1 MLLNGKLLSQSLTQT
16 LPTCNLNL
24 YFRLYVEPTLYSMR
38 IAVVTESFLPHVNG
52 VTNSVLRI
60 LEHFAKKGH
69 QALVIAPES
78 EGTPSEFMGHQVRT
92 TTALPLH
99 NFLPVGMPMGLPQKR
114 LEYLIDGFSPDVIH
128 LASPFALG
136 YYAGRIAKR
145 QQIPTL
151 SVYQTDLGGFAK
163 QYGFGGAER
172 SLQKILYRIHSQT
185 DRTLAP
191 SKSACLDLHLAD
203 VPEVYLWQ
211 RGVDGKLFNPSKK
224 SQQLRESW
232 RNGNK
237 DKLIIG
243 FVGRLAQEKRV
254 SDLQAIANNPN
265 LQLVIV
271 GDGPHRKKL
280 ERQLPNALFL
290 GFKGGEELAEIYAS
304 FDLFIH
310 PGPRETFCQ
319 AVQEALASGTPC
331 VVPKTGGP
339 ADLVNHSRTGYVIDT
354 SNSIELNNVITNH
367 LNRDDRKQ
375 MRIAARDSVANRT
388 WDVINNELINHYEE
402 LIKSKEMKNTQLTE
416 VVA

>member
-1 MLLNGKLLSQSLTQT
+1 
-16 LPTCNLNL
+16 
-24 YFRLYVEPTLYSMR
+24 MR

-60 LEHFAKKGH
+60 LEHFAKNGH
-69 QALVIAPES
+69 QALVIAPEA
-78 EGTPSEFMGHQVRT
+78 EGTPSEFMQHQVRT
-92 TTALPLH
+92 TTALPLQ

-114 LEYLIDGFSPDVIH
+114 LEYLIDGFAPDVIH

-136 YYAGRIAKR
+136 YYASKIAKR

-172 SLQKILYRIHSQT
+172 SLQKMLYRIHSQT

-191 SKSACLDLHLAD
+191 STSACLDLHLAN
-203 VPEVYLWQ
+203 VPEVYLWR
-211 RGVDGKLFNPSKK
+211 RGVNGKLFNPSKK
-224 SQQLRESW
+224 NQQLRESW
-232 RNGNK
+232 RNGDK
-237 DKLIIG
+237 DKLIVG

-254 SDLQAIANNPN
+254 SDLQAIADNPN

-280 ERQLPNALFL
+280 EKQLPAALFL
-290 GFKGGEELAEIYAS
+290 GFKSGEELAEIYAS
-304 FDLFIH
+304 LDLFIH

-339 ADLVNHSRTGYVIDT
+339 ADLISHGRTGYVIDT
-354 SNSIELNNVITNH
+354 SNSIELNDVISKH
-367 LNRDDRKQ
+367 LGREDRKQ

-388 WDVINNELINHYEE
+388 WDVINDELINHYEE
-402 LIKSKEMKNTQLTE
+402 LIKSHEMKNTQLTE

>member
-1 MLLNGKLLSQSLTQT
+1 
-16 LPTCNLNL
+16 
-24 YFRLYVEPTLYSMR
+24 MR

-60 LEHFAKKGH
+60 LEHFAKNGH
-69 QALVIAPES
+69 QALVIAPEA
-78 EGTPSEFMGHQVRT
+78 EGTPSEFMQHQVRT
-92 TTALPLH
+92 TTALPLQ

-114 LEYLIDGFSPDVIH
+114 LEYLIDGFAPDVIH

-136 YYAGRIAKR
+136 YYASKIAKR

-172 SLQKILYRIHSQT
+172 SLQKMLYRIHSQT

-191 SKSACLDLHLAD
+191 STSSCLDLHLAN
-203 VPEVYLWQ
+203 VPEVYLWR
-211 RGVDGKLFNPSKK
+211 RGVNGKLFNPSKK
-224 SQQLRESW
+224 NQQLRESW
-232 RNGNK
+232 RNGDK
-237 DKLIIG
+237 DKLIVG

-280 ERQLPNALFL
+280 EKQLPTALFL
-290 GFKGGEELAEIYAS
+290 GFKSGEELAEIYAS

-339 ADLVNHSRTGYVIDT
+339 ADLISHGRTGYVIDT
-354 SNSIELNNVITNH
+354 SNSIELNDVISKH
-367 LNRDDRKQ
+367 LGREDRKQ
-375 MRIAARDSVANRT
+375 MRKAARDSVANRT
-388 WDVINNELINHYEE
+388 WDVINDELINHYEE
-402 LIKSKEMKNTQLTE
+402 LIKSHEMKNTQLTE

>member
-1 MLLNGKLLSQSLTQT
+1 MELQTQFFASSNT
-16 LPTCNLNL
+16 LQKN
-24 YFRLYVEPTLYSMR
+24 
-38 IAVVTESFLPHVNG
+38 
-52 VTNSVLRI
+52 
-60 LEHFAKKGH
+60 GH
-69 QALVIAPES
+69 QALVIAPEA
-78 EGTPSEFMGHQVRT
+78 EGTPTEFMQHQVRT
-92 TTALPLH
+92 TTALPLQ

-114 LEYLIDGFSPDVIH
+114 LEYLIDGFAPDVIH

-136 YYAGRIAKR
+136 YYASKIAKR

-172 SLQKILYRIHSQT
+172 SLQKMLYRIHSQT

-191 SKSACLDLHLAD
+191 STSACLDLHLAN
-203 VPEVYLWQ
+203 VPEVYLWR
-211 RGVDGKLFNPSKK
+211 RGVNGKLFNPSKK
-224 SQQLRESW
+224 NQQLRESW
-232 RNGNK
+232 RNGDK
-237 DKLIIG
+237 DKLIVG

-280 ERQLPNALFL
+280 EKQLPTALFL
-290 GFKGGEELAEIYAS
+290 GFKSGEELAEIYAS

-310 PGPRETFCQ
+310 PGPRESFCQ

-339 ADLVNHSRTGYVIDT
+339 ADLISHGRTGYVIDS
-354 SNSIELNNVITNH
+354 SNSIELNDVVNKH
-367 LNRDDRKQ
+367 LGREDRKQ

-388 WDVINNELINHYEE
+388 WDVINDELINHYEE
-402 LIKSKEMKNTQLTE
+402 LIKSHEMKNTQLTE